1 MAYSTISKPSLHFNT
16 KLYTGNGSTQSITGV
31 GFQPDWVWLKKRN
44 STADHGLYDAVR
56 GVTKQLYS
64 NDTAAEATNA
74 NSLTAFGTDGFSIGT
89 SSMING
95 NSDTFA
101 SWNWKANGA
110 GSANTDGTI
119 NSTVS
124 ANTTAG
130 FSIVKYTGTGS
141 VATVG
146 HGLGAAPKMMLI
158 RILEDPNDWQVYHQ
172 SIGNT
177 HKLNLNTTEGSSDQI
192 NRWNDTSPTS
202 SVFTLGTHSSVNA
215 SGPTYI
221 AYCFAE
227 KKGYSKFGS
236 YTGND
241 NADGT
246 FVYTGFKPA
255 WIIRKN
261 IDGGVTESWFM
272 EDNKRNTFNPANEW
286 LAADQNSA
294 EGANNFDTDFLSN
307 GFKMRSNNH
316 GTNKG
321 STNYIYMAFAEE
333 PLVANVGA
341 SIPATA
347 R

>member
-16 KLYTGNGSTQSITGV
+16 KLYTGTGSELAITGV
-31 GFQPDWVWLKKRN
+31 GFQPDFVWTKSRSNTLN
-44 STADHGLYDAVR
+44 HNLYDAVR
-56 GVTKQLYS
+56 GVTKGLKS
-64 NDTAAEATNA
+64 NTSDAEFTEAQ
-74 NSLTAFGTDGFSIGT
+74 SLKSFDSGGFTIGTDSHINT
-89 SSMING
+89 SSA
-95 NSDTFA
+95 TFA

-110 GSANTDGTI
+110 GSADTNGTI

-124 ANTTAG
+124 VNTTSG
-130 FSIVKYTGTGS
+130 FSIVKWTGTGS
-141 VATVG
+141 AGTIG
-146 HGLGAAPKMMLI
+146 HGLGVKPAMIISKNRDEVQNWFCYHTSLGATKYI
-158 RILEDPNDWQVYHQ
+158 R
-172 SIGNT
+172 
-177 HKLNLNTTEGSSDQI
+177 LNITNASGTSSAI
-192 NRWNDTSPTS
+192 WNDTEPTTS
-202 SVFTLGTHSSVNA
+202 LFSVGNDTAVNG
-215 SGPTYI
+215 SGDAMI

>member
-1 MAYSTISKPSLHFNT
+1 MAYTTINKSTDYFNT
-16 KLYTGNGSTQSITGV
+16 KLYTGNGGTQSITGV
-31 GFQPDWVWLKKRN
+31 GHQPDWVWIKRRD
-44 STADHGLYDAVR
+44 SSGSHILTDAVR
-56 GVTKQLYS
+56 GTGKIIES
-64 NDTAAEATNA
+64 NSSGAEFNEGSNGVSAF
-74 NSLTAFGTDGFSIGT
+74 NSDGFSIGNL
-89 SSMING
+89 SSINT
-95 NSDTFA
+95 NSGTFA

-110 GSANTDGTI
+110 GSSNSDG
-119 NSTVS
+119 SVS
-124 ANTTAG
+124 ATLSANATAG
-130 FSIVKYTGTGS
+130 FSISTFTTSGSGTF
-141 VATVG
+141 TVG
-146 HGLGAAPKMMLI
+146 HGLGVAPKMI
-158 RILEDPNDWQVYHQ
+158 IYRPTGSSSWQVGHN
-172 SIGNT
+172 SIGWTNFLALNNT
-177 HKLNLNTTEGSSDQI
+177 GASASNTAFGNTAPT
-192 NRWNDTSPTS
+192 TSVWTGNTAN
-202 SVFTLGTHSSVNA
+202 VGANA
-215 SGPTYI
+215 PCV
-221 AYCFAE
+221 AYCFADVT
-227 KKGYSKFGS
+227 GYSKFGS

-321 STNYIYMAFAEE
+321 STNYIYMAIAEE